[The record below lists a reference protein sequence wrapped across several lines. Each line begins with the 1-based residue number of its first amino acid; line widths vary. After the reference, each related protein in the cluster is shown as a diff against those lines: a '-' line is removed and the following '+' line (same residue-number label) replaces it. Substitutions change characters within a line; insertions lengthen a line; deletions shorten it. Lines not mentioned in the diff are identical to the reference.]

1 MSDTEKDETH
11 NSDNKGDELPADTN
25 RDRDTLGETDFS
37 EADKSEKLEEVQ
49 KEAAEERKEGG
60 YQ

>member
-11 NSDNKGDELPADTN
+11 NSDNKGDELPADPPKVG
-25 RDRDTLGETDFS
+25 DTLGETDFS
-37 EADKSEKLEEVQ
+37 EADESEELEEVQ

>member
-1 MSDTEKDETH
+1 MSLDPKNESETEVE
-11 NSDNKGDELPADTN
+11 
-25 RDRDTLGETDFS
+25 GEQA
-37 EADKSEKLEEVQ
+37 EAMEEVQ